1 MKKLLALLL
10 TLVMCLSLA
19 ACGGSGTDTSGT
31 DTSSGET
38 GEDSGDSSY
47 RVAMICDS
55 SISDGGWGMSC
66 YNAMVDA
73 AAERGWATEVSDSIA
88 QSAYYDTIISYCD
101 LGYDLIYAP
110 GNQYTDAVLQA
121 AEEFPDVAFALLNGG
136 EDTPAKAVNGNVTS
150 LLPNAQQVGWI
161 AGALAGLMTKSGTV
175 AFIGAMELDTTL
187 GKYNGFK
194 EAAAYVGQQE
204 GKTVS
209 TLDVV
214 YSGDFSAADKG
225 IEFAKAMI
233 DQGADVFFGDASAVD
248 SGARQAIDEANAAS
262 GSVSIYDIA
271 QPSDLLGQNE
281 CIIGSQVTDNASLV
295 GLCMEAVEDGSFG
308 GEVIYGTLQNGALS
322 AGALS
327 DLVPADV
334 QEKYQGYLDQIVDG
348 SFTAV
353 RFIPANHCG
362 SIQMPGWSRF
372 PPCPG
377 NFCPTVERGLQ
388 CRALDGGQPL
398 PSSLGPQTQNGR
410 AIKNR
415 TAVFPIFCPTGT
427 ARSALL
433 FGSSG
438 AGSSLLPAVFRFFR
452 VVFIGIPCGFIFR
465 CGLIAPHGPALPV
478 PAGKRLK
485 KRPWR
490 ASLDQGDE
498 FVRFS
503 GVLPLLCPQQVHL
516 GPGRGQ
522 LVPFPPPLTPK
533 SRISVTFRK

>member
-1 MKKLLALLL
+1 M
-10 TLVMCLSLA
+10 
-19 ACGGSGTDTSGT
+19 
-31 DTSSGET
+31 
-38 GEDSGDSSY
+38 
-47 RVAMICDS
+47 
-55 SISDGGWGMSC
+55 
-66 YNAMVDA
+66 
-73 AAERGWATEVSDSIA
+73 
-88 QSAYYDTIISYCD
+88 
-101 LGYDLIYAP
+101 
-110 GNQYTDAVLQA
+110 
-121 AEEFPDVAFALLNGG
+121 
-136 EDTPAKAVNGNVTS
+136 
-150 LLPNAQQVGWI
+150 GWI

-334 QEKYQGYLDQIVDG
+334 QEKYQGYLDQMVDG
-348 SFTAV
+348 SFMQYDLYPQTTAA
-353 RFIPANHCG
+353 P
-362 SIQMPGWSRF
+362 SRCLDGAAF
-372 PPCPG
+372 PP
-377 NFCPTVERGLQ
+377 
-388 CRALDGGQPL
+388 
-398 PSSLGPQTQNGR
+398 
-410 AIKNR
+410 
-415 TAVFPIFCPTGT
+415 
-427 ARSALL
+427 ARETSAQ
-433 FGSSG
+433 
-438 AGSSLLPAVFRFFR
+438 R
-452 VVFIGIPCGFIFR
+452 
-465 CGLIAPHGPALPV
+465 
-478 PAGKRLK
+478 
-485 KRPWR
+485 
-490 ASLDQGDE
+490 
-498 FVRFS
+498 
-503 GVLPLLCPQQVHL
+503 
-516 GPGRGQ
+516 
-522 LVPFPPPLTPK
+522 
-533 SRISVTFRK
+533 